1 MAWRIAYT
9 QFDGKTIGFHIVDTK
24 GSTLPVVESGNGWE
38 TPEQL
43 EKHARLIAAAPEM
56 LEALKIAAEI
66 AEKNY
71 QAECF
76 EVDWHNNN
84 TPGVGQNTDYKTS
97 PPRPK
102 WLESARAAIARAEG
116 AQPEQEHT
124 GEPDPTDLARDYN
137 ESAEHGNQPTEYDP

>member
-43 EKHARLIAAAPEM
+43 EKHARLIAAAPD
-56 LEALKIAAEI
+56 LLDALKKLHESAW
-66 AEKNY
+66 EKGCS
-71 QAECF
+71 ALLSE
-76 EVDWHNNN
+76 EL
-84 TPGVGQNTDYKTS
+84 KA
-97 PPRPK
+97 
-102 WLESARAAIARAEG
+102 ARAAIAEAEWIE
-116 AQPEQEHT
+116 PEEHT

-137 ESAEHGNQPTEYDP
+137 EAIEYGDEPTPYDP